1 MCTLPFCRK
10 GGGVGDGPEGVSLQ
24 PNFQKGCELDR
35 ISVFREGL
43 LGKRGWLFQVG
54 CSFYI
59 KNKLKNKL
67 KLFSVITKNFNWEIL
82 TKNLVTFKSWDR
94 VKDKKF
100 ENYGVHWKI
109 LFLGGFT
116 RNQYIGG
123 NCLKGVEFGQF
134 SDLRG
139 SFAKTRRMV
148 FLRVVVDTPIPT
160 ML

>member
-1 MCTLPFCRK
+1 MCTLPFCRRGGEGK
-10 GGGVGDGPEGVSLQ
+10 GGLSLQ
-24 PNFQKGCELDR
+24 PNFQKGCGLDR
-35 ISVFREGL
+35 ISIFREGL
-43 LGKRGWLFQVG
+43 LGKRGWFFQGG

-82 TKNLVTFKSWDR
+82 IKNLVTFKSWDR

-123 NCLKGVEFGQF
+123 NCLKGGGGLGQF

-139 SFAKTRRMV
+139 SFPKKRGMV
-148 FLRVVVDTPIPT
+148 FLRVVVDTPMHT